1 VLERVVLDVRSRGIA
16 LAPAPDQVV
25 AGGDQGRASG
35 PSAAGWFVRMAGAAT
50 PAPPDSMLSAQA
62 RMAADVDWLQRAV
75 SVRPIRDTRLVDVQ
89 AEHWSPRAA
98 ADIANTLAKEFV
110 RGEEENRRAEDRDRL
125 SSLREQAS
133 DVRRVIQSSENR
145 LYGSQSSG
153 LALANER
160 SKQLAQSGIELS
172 SGVLKARSDLHV
184 IDKQLARIAAFRS
197 ASAPDWS
204 NPPVQTPAM
213 DELYRELQ
221 RTETDILAQR
231 RVYREG
237 SQELAPLEA
246 QITALRDAMRR
257 ELQKAYS
264 DLETQREALS
274 ARVAEQEQA
283 INYNERSIKT
293 LSDSSYKYST
303 LESELGTQRDLYT
316 LLLKKVQEQDIAQT
330 IMPATV
336 DVVQAATV
344 PMESVRPRKVVNL
357 AVGLLLGLVFGTGL
371 ALALEAIRRT
381 IRTPRDVVQLLQLPV
396 MGMIPRRM

>member
-1 VLERVVLDVRSRGIA
+1 
-16 LAPAPDQVV
+16 
-25 AGGDQGRASG
+25 
-35 PSAAGWFVRMAGAAT
+35 
-50 PAPPDSMLSAQA
+50 
-62 RMAADVDWLQRAV
+62 
-75 SVRPIRDTRLVDVQ
+75 VRPIRDTRLVDVQ

-125 SSLREQAS
+125 ASLRAQAS

-172 SGVLKARSDLHV
+172 SGVLKTRSDLHV
-184 IDKQLARIAAFRS
+184 IDNQLARIAAFRR

-246 QITALRDAMRR
+246 QIGALRDAMRR

-264 DLETQREALS
+264 DLETQRDALS

-283 INYNERSIKT
+283 INHNERSIKT